1 MDNSDKDP
9 HSEQR
14 TSHAED
20 SKEEWKYYYVDLSK
34 VDTESE
40 NDSKY
45 ELNKGDLET
54 YAASSDPAL
63 QKLAALLRKT
73 KLRLKPQLL
82 IL

>member
-20 SKEEWKYYYVDLSK
+20 SKKEWKYYYVDLSK
-34 VDTESE
+34 VDTEIE

-45 ELNKGDLET
+45 ELNKGDF
-54 YAASSDPAL
+54 
-63 QKLAALLRKT
+63 
-73 KLRLKPQLL
+73 
-82 IL
+82 